1 MKYPLIIGNWK
12 LNGNSQMVKT
22 FIQKISNTLK
32 NVIFCKIVIAPP
44 ILYLTEAKKKLN
56 NSKIELCAQNVDI
69 NLSGSF
75 TGEISA
81 KMLKDIGTK
90 YIIIGHSE
98 RRKYHKENNFY
109 IVKKFSIAKSQGLI
123 PVLCI
128 GENKKEY
135 NSGKTQEVC
144 AYQIDQIL
152 NVLGVNAFENSVIAY
167 EPIWAIGTGK
177 AATPEHAQKVHQFIR
192 QHIGKKNLAIAKQI
206 IIQYGGSVNENNAR
220 DFFMQ
225 SDIDGALIGKS
236 SLKSDIF
243 STIVNIA
250 ASTKFSAIK
259 TTINK

>member
-12 LNGNSQMVKT
+12 LNGNTKIIKNFIKKT
-22 FIQKISNTLK
+22 YNMLK
-32 NVIFCKIVIAPP
+32 NVTFCNIVIAPP
-44 ILYLTEAKKKLN
+44 LLYLMEAKKILN
-56 NSKIELCAQNVDI
+56 GSNIELCAQNVDI

-98 RRKYHKENNFY
+98 RRIYHKENNSY
-109 IVKKFSIAKSQGLI
+109 IAKKFSIIKSQGLI

-128 GENKKEY
+128 GENQEEY
-135 NSGKTQEVC
+135 HSGKTKEVC
-144 AYQIDQIL
+144 KNQIDQIL
-152 NVLGVNAFENSVIAY
+152 SILGINAFKNSVIAY

-177 AATPEHAQKVHQFIR
+177 AATPEHAQEVHKFIR
-192 QHIGKKNLAIAKQI
+192 EHISKKNLAIAKKI

-225 SDIDGALIGKS
+225 SDIDGALVGNS
-236 SLKSDIF
+236 SLKSD
-243 STIVNIA
+243 T
-250 ASTKFSAIK
+250 FSAIVK
-259 TTINK
+259 TAVSAKLGNI

>member
-12 LNGNSQMVKT
+12 LNGNTKIVKN
-22 FIQKISNTLK
+22 FMQKICNTLK
-32 NVIFCKIVIAPP
+32 NVTFCKIVIAPP
-44 ILYLTEAKKKLN
+44 IPYLIAAKKILN
-56 NSKIELCAQNVDI
+56 GSNIELCAQNVDI

-81 KMLKDIGTK
+81 KMLKDIGIK

-98 RRKYHKENNFY
+98 RRIHHKENNSC
-109 IVKKFSIAKSQGLI
+109 IAKKFSIVKSQGLI

-128 GENKKEY
+128 GENQEEY
-135 NSGKTQEVC
+135 NCGKTKAVC
-144 AYQIDQIL
+144 IHQIDQVL
-152 NVLGVNAFENSVIAY
+152 NILGVNAFENSVIAY

-192 QHIGKKNLAIAKQI
+192 QHIGKKNLTIAKQI
-206 IIQYGGSVNENNAR
+206 IIQYGGSVNENNAK
-220 DFFMQ
+220 DFFIQ

-243 STIVNIA
+243 SSIVKIA
-250 ASTKFSAIK
+250 VSEKINANLAIQK
-259 TTINK
+259 